1 MEDSNTRAL
10 TTIDEATIENLDK
23 IEVPYSEDDWEKIE
37 VLLTNRKPSKGKL
50 NRINITVNP
59 EVVSGI
65 SILKRF
71 SLSNIVL
78 GSVIITAIIV
88 LLFRFFDDTVS
99 DRPKAQEL
107 QVNSDQ
113 DEDIVRGVDTLKT
126 ITQHVIKVDSVK
138 DITTKTVQP
147 IKPQV
152 IIEKKQEVIVAK
164 PEVKAVSPA
173 LVKQIMQTESIKSQL
188 KAVPEKSP
196 AKVKMEVEE
205 IDAAAP
211 SPTSL
216 IKRKKVKE
224 TDTSAPNTAADTPPA
239 QVIPQVTTNKPSIQ
253 GTGNSFEDTQKELR
267 KRKSQQPVIN
277 NEQRPKA
284 FRELD
289 SIR

>member
-10 TTIDEATIENLDK
+10 TTIDEATIQNLDK
-23 IEVPYSEDDWEKIE
+23 IEVPYSEDDWDKIE

-50 NRINITVNP
+50 NRINIAVNP
-59 EVVSGI
+59 EVVSGV

-99 DRPKAQEL
+99 DGPKAQEL
-107 QVNSDQ
+107 QVNSVQ

-126 ITQHVIKVDSVK
+126 ITQHAIKVDSIK
-138 DITTKTVQP
+138 DIAAKTVLP
-147 IKPQV
+147 VKPSI
-152 IIEKKQEVIVAK
+152 IIEKKPEVIVEK
-164 PEVKAVSPA
+164 PEVKTVSPVP
-173 LVKQIMQTESIKSQL
+173 VKPIMQTVSIKSQL
-188 KAVPEKSP
+188 KTIPEKTP

-205 IDAAAP
+205 IDAAVP

-224 TDTSAPNTAADTPPA
+224 TDTSAPNSAADTPPE

-253 GTGNSFEDTQKELR
+253 GTSNSFEDTQKELR
-267 KRKSQQPVIN
+267 KRKNQQPVIN